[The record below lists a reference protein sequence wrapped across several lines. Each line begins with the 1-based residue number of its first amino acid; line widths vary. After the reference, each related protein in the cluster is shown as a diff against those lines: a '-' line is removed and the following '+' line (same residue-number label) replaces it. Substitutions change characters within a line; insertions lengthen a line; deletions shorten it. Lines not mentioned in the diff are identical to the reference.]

1 MFLKT
6 KSELNNIYKKKHMK
20 KSEYIEL
27 NNKWESF
34 SSEER
39 EFVINLLEN
48 FQIDKKINL
57 SEARWWNTVGD
68 VLGIFDPTG
77 VVDLINGLDYLRQ
90 GDYFYGFLSM
100 IAVIPY
106 VGDAV
111 AKPIMGVSKGSKLM
125 KGMNEALRLSKLG
138 NTVEAAKIL
147 ENASKSSSLISKL
160 INSSIKW
167 GEKLKRAVDMIPG
180 GKLTSGLRKTIND
193 WIDLFINVAK
203 KSRQSKIRVGSAAKR
218 IKKMDPKD
226 AAQYLK
232 TLEKSIS
239 SNTKIFRNFK
249 PKDPGFMAK
258 YFWPGATVGLLWR
271 SRPLTSLARRTKWY
285 SGFLSSLGL
294 PFMEPEEL
302 PKQMSEEELNQK
314 FQEYVSS
321 EQGKKNWSEEFSQ
334 VDMEE
339 PEIDSEPQM
348 TSKPEPQKTSGD
360 PLLDTFSEF
369 FGV

>member
-1 MFLKT
+1 
-6 KSELNNIYKKKHMK
+6 MK
-20 KSEYIEL
+20 KSVYIEL

-39 EFVINLLEN
+39 EFVISLLEN

-68 VLGIFDPTG
+68 ILGIFDPTG

-125 KGMNEALRLSKLG
+125 KGMNEALRLSKMG
-138 NTVEAAKIL
+138 KTVEAAKIL
-147 ENASKSSSLISKL
+147 ETASKQGGIMSKL

-180 GKLTSGLRKTIND
+180 GKLTGGLRKTIND
-193 WIDLFINVAK
+193 WIDLFTNVAK
-203 KSRQSKIRVGSAAKR
+203 KGIQSKRVVSGAAKR
-218 IKKMDPKD
+218 ITKMSPKD
-226 AAQYLK
+226 ATK
-232 TLEKSIS
+232 FIETLQKSV
-239 SNTKIFRNFK
+239 SNPKLLRNFK
-249 PKDPGFMAK
+249 PKDPTFMAK

-271 SRPLTSLARRTKWY
+271 NRALTSLARRTKWY
-285 SGFLSSLGL
+285 TSFLSSLGL

-321 EQGKKNWSEEFSQ
+321 EQGKKNWNEEFSQ

-339 PEIDSEPQM
+339 PEIDFEPQM
-348 TSKPEPQKTSGD
+348 TSKPEPKKTSGD
-360 PLLDTFSEF
+360 PLLDTFDEF
-369 FGV
+369 FGF